1 MRVRTILSAEIFKE
15 ARTPAI
21 KLNIHFGDDIGIR
34 KASVQITDHYTP
46 EGLIG
51 KQISAIVNFPKRQI
65 GQMMSECLVIGFIR
79 NDGSVIL
86 ECPIKRQKMGLDW
99 HKLPIIICLNLYRE
113 VLEMKQNANLFA
125 HFQSHF
131 PDDSSTCLLITDNG
145 QTITYGQADEASA
158 QIANSLLELG
168 ASLGDRVTVQVE
180 KSVEALY
187 LYLGCLRAGLVY
199 HPLNTAYTASEIEYF
214 LTNAEPSIIICK
226 SEFQDIVKSV
236 TVNCSVKAILTLN
249 ADGTGTL
256 LDLIQDACTT
266 AQTAMRCGTD
276 MAALLYSS
284 GTTGR
289 PKGIML
295 SHDNLRS
302 NAEILV
308 DSWGFSSSDRLLHM
322 LPIYHVH
329 GLFVGIS
336 CVLMSGASMS
346 WHKSY
351 NDDIAVNAMP
361 ECTVMMGV
369 PTYYTRLLKN
379 HKFSSDCCQT
389 MRLFISGSAP
399 LLSETFHEFKAR
411 CGHTILERY
420 GMSETNMNTSNPL
433 DGERKPGTVGPALPG
448 VLIKIVDDQGQEVI
462 LGDIGN
468 LQVKGPNVFSGYWRM
483 PEKTKKDFTTD
494 GFFNTGDKASIDD
507 NGYISIVGRSKDLII
522 CGGLNVYPKEVE
534 MVIDDISEIKES
546 AIIGAPDADFG
557 EVVVA
562 IIVVEDSYSLDN
574 KFIEKKVINYCKTQ
588 LANFKIP
595 KRVDVVNSLPRNA
608 MGKVQKNLLRDRLK

>member
-1 MRVRTILSAEIFKE
+1 MTK
-15 ARTPAI
+15 
-21 KLNIHFGDDIGIR
+21 
-34 KASVQITDHYTP
+34 
-46 EGLIG
+46 
-51 KQISAIVNFPKRQI
+51 
-65 GQMMSECLVIGFIR
+65 
-79 NDGSVIL
+79 
-86 ECPIKRQKMGLDW
+86 
-99 HKLPIIICLNLYRE
+99 
-113 VLEMKQNANLFA
+113 NANLFS

-131 PDDSSTCLLITDNG
+131 PDDLSTCLLVTANG
-145 QTITYGQADEASA
+145 QVITYGQAVEASA
-158 QIANSLLELG
+158 KIANSLLDLG
-168 ASLGDRVTVQVE
+168 ASHGDRVTVQVE

-199 HPLNTAYTASEIEYF
+199 HPLNTAYTVSELEYF
-214 LTNAEPSIIICK
+214 LSDAEPTIVICRSESQEIIKSI
-226 SEFQDIVKSV
+226 SV
-236 TVNCSVKAILTLN
+236 SGGVKAILTLD

-256 LDLIQDACTT
+256 LDLIRDADTS
-266 AQTAMRCGTD
+266 AQIAQRCGTD

-308 DSWGFSSSDRLLHM
+308 DAWNFSSSDRLLHM

-329 GLFVGIS
+329 GLFVAIS

-351 NDDIAVNAMP
+351 NDDIAVTAMSK
-361 ECTVMMGV
+361 CTVMMGV
-369 PTYYTRLLKN
+369 PTYYTRLLSN
-379 HKFSSDCCQT
+379 HRFSSDCCQT

-399 LLSETFHEFKAR
+399 LLTETFHEFQAR

-433 DGERKPGTVGPALPG
+433 DGERKPGTVGPPLSG
-448 VLIKIVDDQGQEVI
+448 VLLRIVDNEGHEV
-462 LGDIGN
+462 LTNDIGN

-483 PEKTKKDFTTD
+483 PEKTNEDFTSD
-494 GFFNTGDKASIDD
+494 GFFNTGDKAIIDGD
-507 NGYISIVGRSKDLII
+507 GYVSIVGRSKDLII

-534 MVIDDISEIKES
+534 MVIDDIPEVKES
-546 AIIGAPDADFG
+546 AIIGAPDSDFG

-562 IIVVEDSYSLDN
+562 IIVTEDSGSGNNDFLEEQVISL
-574 KFIEKKVINYCKTQ
+574 CKTK

-595 KRVDVVNSLPRNA
+595 KRVEVVQSLPRNA
-608 MGKVQKNLLRDRLK
+608 MGKVQKNLLREMFK

>member
-1 MRVRTILSAEIFKE
+1 VTK
-15 ARTPAI
+15 
-21 KLNIHFGDDIGIR
+21 
-34 KASVQITDHYTP
+34 
-46 EGLIG
+46 
-51 KQISAIVNFPKRQI
+51 
-65 GQMMSECLVIGFIR
+65 
-79 NDGSVIL
+79 
-86 ECPIKRQKMGLDW
+86 
-99 HKLPIIICLNLYRE
+99 
-113 VLEMKQNANLFA
+113 NANLFS

-131 PDDSSTCLLITDNG
+131 PDDLSTCLLVTANG
-145 QTITYGQADEASA
+145 QVITYGQAVEASA
-158 QIANSLLELG
+158 KIANSLLDLG
-168 ASLGDRVTVQVE
+168 ASHGDRVTVQVE

-199 HPLNTAYTASEIEYF
+199 HPLNTAYTVSELEYF
-214 LTNAEPSIIICK
+214 LSDAEPTIVICRSESQEIIKSI
-226 SEFQDIVKSV
+226 SV
-236 TVNCSVKAILTLN
+236 SGGVKAILTLD

-256 LDLIQDACTT
+256 LDLIRDADTS
-266 AQTAMRCGTD
+266 AQIAQRCGTD

-308 DSWGFSSSDRLLHM
+308 DAWNFSSSDRLLHM

-329 GLFVGIS
+329 GLFVAIS

-351 NDDIAVNAMP
+351 NDDIAVTAMSK
-361 ECTVMMGV
+361 CTVMMGV
-369 PTYYTRLLKN
+369 PTYYTRLLSN
-379 HKFSSDCCQT
+379 HRFSSDCCQT

-399 LLSETFHEFKAR
+399 LLTETFHEFQAR

-433 DGERKPGTVGPALPG
+433 DGERKPGTVGPPLSG
-448 VLIKIVDDQGQEVI
+448 VLLRIVDNEGHEV
-462 LGDIGN
+462 LTNDIGN

-483 PEKTKKDFTTD
+483 PEKTNEDFTSD
-494 GFFNTGDKASIDD
+494 GFFNTGDKAIIDGD
-507 NGYISIVGRSKDLII
+507 GYVSIVGRSKDLII

-534 MVIDDISEIKES
+534 MVIDDIPEVKES
-546 AIIGAPDADFG
+546 AIIGAPDSDFG

-562 IIVVEDSYSLDN
+562 IIVTEDSGSGNNDCLEEQVISL
-574 KFIEKKVINYCKTQ
+574 CKTK

-595 KRVDVVNSLPRNA
+595 KRVEVVQSLPRNA
-608 MGKVQKNLLRDRLK
+608 MGKVQKNLLREMFK